1 MVDSLD
7 CQKAALRLFTVVV
20 LSAFVPGASGTAQ
33 ESRPRGAQV
42 HQDEAAVVRIP
53 EPMVFDLVR
62 GLGAVQGEAEVNVLG
77 VFPLRTSD
85 PHGVEWAPGIEAAV
99 LDGFALEFEL
109 PLEDTHLEAVKFAA
123 QYTFGTAFDN
133 HFIHG
138 VQGIA
143 EWFRDAEEWEATLIY
158 LAGIRIGETWSL
170 LSMFGLRTHAGEGHS
185 LSRESTDV
193 RGSDATDSAQ
203 RRNSV
208 FTEAHV
214 VKQDVHDVGPPAAV
228 TRADLRQPLVQLPVL
243 GSPLVCVLVKQHIV
257 LGIVL
262 NLLSVGRGY

>member
-7 CQKAALRLFTVVV
+7 CPKAALRLFTVVV

-42 HQDEAAVVRIP
+42 HQDEAAVVHIP

-123 QYTFGTAFDN
+123 QYTSARRS
-133 HFIHG
+133 
-138 VQGIA
+138 IA
-143 EWFRDAEEWEATLIY
+143 T
-158 LAGIRIGETWSL
+158 S
-170 LSMFGLRTHAGEGHS
+170 SMAS
-185 LSRESTDV
+185 
-193 RGSDATDSAQ
+193 RGSPSGSLMKRSGKQPSSISLYKSGTQ
-203 RRNSV
+203 RTS
-208 FTEAHV
+208 
-214 VKQDVHDVGPPAAV
+214 
-228 TRADLRQPLVQLPVL
+228 
-243 GSPLVCVLVKQHIV
+243 
-257 LGIVL
+257 
-262 NLLSVGRGY
+262 